1 MLPWRTRRPT
11 VCVTLAYSMRRVQ
24 HYGERGGKQCVLP
37 WRTRCGGYSTMV
49 REEAN
54 SVCYLGVLDAE
65 CTAAGVDVTAL
76 QLVLGILRHVNILKP
91 GTG

>member
-1 MLPWRTRRPT
+1 
-11 VCVTLAYSMRRVQ
+11 
-24 HYGERGGKQCVLP
+24 
-37 WRTRCGGYSTMV
+37 MV

-65 CTAAGVDVTAL
+65 GTAAGVDVTPL

-91 GTG
+91 GPG